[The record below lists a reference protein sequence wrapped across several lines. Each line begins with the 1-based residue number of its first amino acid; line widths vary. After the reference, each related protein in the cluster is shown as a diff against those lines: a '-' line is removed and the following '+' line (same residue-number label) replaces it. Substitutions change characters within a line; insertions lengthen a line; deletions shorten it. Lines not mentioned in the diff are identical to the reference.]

1 MTRDDCHV
9 IVYRILSYLYM
20 HLKALMYRS
29 LDLTGIEHGNEH
41 IKVFNYFFW
50 AKLDIHL
57 MKYRNIYVLETK
69 YTIIINYSI
78 LLHISV

>member
-1 MTRDDCHV
+1 MAMST
-9 IVYRILSYLYM
+9 LQYL
-20 HLKALMYRS
+20 
-29 LDLTGIEHGNEH
+29 TI
-41 IKVFNYFFW
+41 FW

-69 YTIIINYSI
+69 YMIIINYSI